1 MRIEKAMKAIIM
13 VVILSAVVSCQPQQK
28 PSAGIPVT
36 PEMLESVSQSLA
48 QSASAT
54 ESTEED
60 DVNVTVEWIDESL
73 ETEHDSLTDV
83 VYWTE
88 SGSVYHV
95 TDQCSSLKHSEK
107 ILHGSVEEALAA
119 KKERPCK
126 TCS

>member
-1 MRIEKAMKAIIM
+1 MKIKKTMKAIIM
-13 VVILSAVVSCQPQQK
+13 VVMLSAMVSCQPKQK

-36 PEMLESVSQSLA
+36 PEMLESVSLSLA
-48 QSASAT
+48 QAASAT
-54 ESTEED
+54 EITEED
-60 DVNVTVEWIDESL
+60 VVNVTVEWSESL
-73 ETEHDSLTDV
+73 KTEHDSLTDV

-107 ILHGSVEEALAA
+107 ILHGSVEEALTA

>member
-88 SGSVYHV
+88 SGSVYHA

>member
-1 MRIEKAMKAIIM
+1 MRIEKEMKAIIM
-13 VVILSAVVSCQPQQK
+13 VGMLSAMVSCQPKQK

-36 PEMLESVSQSLA
+36 PEMLESVSLSLA
-48 QSASAT
+48 QAASAT
-54 ESTEED
+54 EITEED
-60 DVNVTVEWIDESL
+60 VVNVTVEWSDESL
-73 ETEHDSLTDV
+73 KTEHDSLTDV

-119 KKERPCK
+119 KKERLCK

>member
-13 VVILSAVVSCQPQQK
+13 AVILSAVVSCQPQQK

-73 ETEHDSLTDV
+73 ETEHGSLTDV

-107 ILHGSVEEALAA
+107 ILHGSVEEALTA

>member
-13 VVILSAVVSCQPQQK
+13 VGMLLAVVSCQPQQK
-28 PSAGIPVT
+28 PSAGVPVT
-36 PEMLESVSQSLA
+36 PEMLESVSLSLA
-48 QSASAT
+48 QSASVT
-54 ESTEED
+54 KSTEED
-60 DVNVTVEWIDESL
+60 DVNDTVEWSDERL

-107 ILHGSVEEALAA
+107 ILHGSVEEALTA